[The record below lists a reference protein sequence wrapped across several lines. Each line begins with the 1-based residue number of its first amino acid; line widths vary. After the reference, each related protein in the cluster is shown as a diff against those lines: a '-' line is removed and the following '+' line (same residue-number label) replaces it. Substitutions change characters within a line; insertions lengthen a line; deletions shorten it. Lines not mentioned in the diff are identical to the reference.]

1 MDDSS
6 LGVAPWRFV
15 QESEEQRAI
24 ASLRGYSMSGAF
36 TGALFEELIDTA
48 SPDEITARD
57 IVAVTA
63 LGVDVPVR
71 VSHWILS
78 QEGRSEISALLRRV
92 PAEATVWG
100 DTDLS
105 PGGDS
110 WRLWD
115 LISAHKG
122 VASTITSKLLAA
134 KRPHLLPIWDQYVV
148 EGVRPQPRAYWAG
161 WHQALSGRD
170 GERLR
175 ARCEELRMLAGVPN
189 RVSILRI
196 LDIVIWMRVHGHTG
210 LSAAD
215 SLLFVDAP
223 SFWNAPAAPADSVGM
238 DSARA

>member
-1 MDDSS
+1 MGDSS

-15 QESEEQRAI
+15 QESEEQRAT
-24 ASLRGYSMSGAF
+24 ASLRGYLVSGAF
-36 TGALFEELIDTA
+36 TGAFFEDLIDTA
-48 SPDEITARD
+48 SPDEITAKD

-78 QEGRSEISALLRRV
+78 EDGRYEISALLRGV
-92 PAEATVWG
+92 PAEATIWEDV
-100 DTDLS
+100 DLS
-105 PGGDS
+105 PDGNA

-148 EGVRPQPRAYWAG
+148 EGVRPQKRAYWAG

-170 GERLR
+170 GECLR
-175 ARCEELRMLAGVPN
+175 ARCEELRALAGVPD

-196 LDIVIWMRVHGHTG
+196 LDIAIWMRVNGHTG
-210 LSAAD
+210 LSTAD
-215 SLLFVDAP
+215 SLLFADAP
-223 SFWNAPAAPADSVGM
+223 AFWKDAVGSDDSSGM